1 MMTELRI
8 DETNL
13 RLDLLLSKLRAEHS
27 RAYWQKAIERG
38 EVLIDGKK
46 VRASYRVSIGEI
58 LSIAEAEPTNLEI
71 EPEDIPLDI
80 LFEDSDII
88 AINKPRGMTVHPA
101 DGISSGTLVNALLF
115 HCRDLSGIN
124 GVMRPGIVH
133 RLDKDTSGVMVA
145 AKNDRAHVN
154 LAKQIGSK
162 SARKIYLAIVHGRI
176 SENAGIINGAIGRS
190 KTDRKKMA
198 ITSDGKSATTEFRV
212 LERFAEF
219 SFVECRLLTGRTHQI
234 RVHLT
239 GIGHPLVGDPKY
251 GTRRNEFPIEGQA
264 LHSSELTLT
273 HPTTGE
279 LMKFKALLPNDMQN
293 ILRRLRAELVENNRE
308 LSSTFM
314 MI

>member
-1 MMTELRI
+1 MTELRI
-8 DETNL
+8 DEANL

-58 LSIAEAEPTNLEI
+58 LSIAEVAPTNLEI
-71 EPEDIPLDI
+71 EPEDIPLDV
-80 LFEDSDII
+80 LYEDSDII
-88 AINKPRGMTVHPA
+88 VINKPRGMTVHPA
-101 DGISSGTLVNALLF
+101 VGISSGTLVNALLF

-145 AKNDRAHVN
+145 AKNDRAHLN
-154 LAKQIGSK
+154 LAEQIGSK
-162 SARKIYLAIVHGRI
+162 SARKIYLAIVHGRMTD
-176 SENAGIINGAIGRS
+176 NVGIINGAIGRS
-190 KTDRKKMA
+190 KLDRKKMA

-212 LERFAEF
+212 LERFRDYTL
-219 SFVECRLLTGRTHQI
+219 VECRLLTGRTHQI

-239 GIGHPLVGDPKY
+239 SIGHPLIGDPKY
-251 GTRRNEFPIEGQA
+251 GQRRNEFPIEGQA
-264 LHSSELTLT
+264 LHSSELALT

-279 LMKFKALLPNDMQN
+279 LMKFNAPLPNDMN
-293 ILRRLRAELVENNRE
+293 EILRRLRAEHTENNRE
-308 LSSTFM
+308 RASTFM
-314 MI
+314 TI